1 MGGEA
6 RAAQAHDARVLD
18 AEEDIPVG
26 DGGRVLAPG
35 VVLGGGE
42 LAVVVHHDAV
52 GHRAHQREPLLD
64 ALHRAGAG
72 ADDMGGNKAVRLGD
86 ALAHQHGVALF
97 HDGLG
102 RLADVLGEREYHL
115 ARRQEFAQRDVPAQ
129 FLAPCRVNAAA
140 KGVFHDARLPFI
152 I

>member
-1 MGGEA
+1 MGGY
-6 RAAQAHDARVLD
+6 
-18 AEEDIPVG
+18 
-26 DGGRVLAPG
+26 
-35 VVLGGGE
+35 
-42 LAVVVHHDAV
+42 
-52 GHRAHQREPLLD
+52 
-64 ALHRAGAG
+64 
-72 ADDMGGNKAVRLGD
+72 KAVRLGN

-140 KGVFHDARLPFI
+140 KGVFHDARLPS
-152 I
+152 